1 MLELLLWEITT
12 IKVIKVQ
19 FLSTYFLPSTM
30 MDILHTFS
38 YLIQQPQE
46 VGSINPILVGS
57 INPIL

>member
-19 FLSTYFLPSTM
+19 FLSTYFIPSTM
-30 MDILHTFS
+30 MDILHMFS

-46 VGSINPILVGS
+46 VGSINPIL
-57 INPIL
+57 